1 MLWRVIT
8 IMKIVKRAVCFVF
21 SLIFAIGISGCGKEA
36 ASADSQPE
44 TASSVSA
51 EGVLED
57 DGVYLAT
64 IEKKVRSNDG
74 RTYVRFMCQKGDK
87 SYYIVSVYNEAEQSS
102 RDYIREID
110 SETGE
115 QTGEDIEV
123 SFEAENTFINYVAA
137 TEDGYI
143 VVAGS
148 YAENN
153 QAFYI
158 ARVSRDGSVEDE
170 KCLSDMVDLPEDTY
184 LYNGMVSDGVYTYIP
199 FTDRLIVLNEQLNY
213 KKTLSNGGYANM
225 CLGSDGILYFTEGY
239 NGDVSAY
246 DPKADKVTEKVFSA
260 SNSSRIYTGAE
271 NELLIASNSS
281 LKSYDIKS
289 GTVTKLFD
297 FLDVNINT
305 DMFDT
310 IYRSKDGDIHVLFNE
325 FEQSVEEYEGE
336 TITVSVA
343 IPYEAVVKRY
353 EPGSVPEIEEIKL
366 ACFYANSDIK
376 KAVNEFNMAHPNIRA
391 KIKCYSDDYSDYQ
404 AMNDAFN
411 KDILNGERYDVINF
425 NYQNLD
431 NYVEKG
437 LLENLMDYISKD
449 SSFDTSEFYENILFA
464 KKDGDKLYS
473 IASAA
478 SIDGFIGL
486 TEVFGDKEKL
496 SFDDIVKARAE
507 FPDIPFISNYNY
519 DVIFFNALLD
529 GDYRVYLG
537 GKEGEY
543 NFDTDEFR
551 KLCEISA
558 TFQRMPEDIVYFQD
572 GYDGFSDGSI
582 VIGKQNYYA
591 IDSYLMGRAAG
602 KNVKSYGGPSIDGNG
617 YVLRASDGYSLSSL
631 STHKEEAWELIKCLL
646 KAIPD
651 YSSGFRAYKEAFK
664 ADIETT
670 RARGK
675 SGMTVYMGDRK
686 YVLYMEEGDGE
697 ILEEMVKNATVTKS
711 IDGMVWNIIYEEIQP
726 YFAKEKSLDEVIKVI
741 QSRVNLYVE
750 ENR

>member
-1 MLWRVIT
+1 MKTIKKCLLIAMMTSLLLSIT
-8 IMKIVKRAVCFVF
+8 
-21 SLIFAIGISGCGKEA
+21 GCSKK
-36 ASADSQPE
+36 E
-44 TASSVSA
+44 TASEAEVKSAPSATEMSVK
-51 EGVLED
+51 ED
-57 DGVYLAT
+57 EGVYLAT

-74 RTYVRFMCQKGDK
+74 STYVRFMCQKGDK

-123 SFEAENTFINYVAA
+123 SFNAENTYINYLAA

-148 YAENN
+148 YGENN
-153 QAFYI
+153 QAYYI
-158 ARVSRDGSVEDE
+158 ARVSRDGSVENE
-170 KCLSDMVDLPEDTY
+170 KCLSDLVELPEDTY
-184 LYNGMVSDGVYTYIP
+184 LYNGMASDGINTYIP
-199 FTDRLIVLNEQLNY
+199 FTDRLIVLNEELNY
-213 KKTLSNGGYANM
+213 KKTLSNGNYADI
-225 CLGSDGILYFTEGY
+225 CLGSDGILYYTEGY

-246 DPKADKVTEKVFSA
+246 DPKADKVTEKLFSA
-260 SNSSRIYTGAE
+260 STSSRIYTGAE
-271 NELLIASNSS
+271 DELLIASNSS
-281 LKSYDIKS
+281 LKSYDIKN

-305 DMFDT
+305 QMFDT

-343 IPYEAVVKRY
+343 TPYEAVVKRY

-366 ACFYANSDIK
+366 ACFYANDDVK

-411 KDILNGERYDVINF
+411 KDILNGEKYDVINF
-425 NYQNLD
+425 SYQNLD

-473 IASAA
+473 ITSAA

-558 TFQRMPEDIVYFQD
+558 TFQRMPDDIVYFKD
-572 GYDGFSDGSI
+572 GYDGFSDGST
-582 VIGKQNYYA
+582 VLGKQNYYS
-591 IDSYLMGRAAG
+591 IDSYLMGHAAG
-602 KNVKSYGGPSIDGNG
+602 KNVKSYGGPSIYGNG

-664 ADIETT
+664 ADIETM

-726 YFAKEKSLDEVIKVI
+726 YFAKEKSLDDVIKVM

>member
-1 MLWRVIT
+1 
-8 IMKIVKRAVCFVF
+8 MKIVKRAVCFIF

-36 ASADSQPE
+36 ASADAQPE
-44 TASSVSA
+44 TAASVST

-64 IEKKVRSNDG
+64 IEKKSLSKDG
-74 RTYVRFMCQKGDK
+74 SYARFMCKKDDK
-87 SYYIVSVYNEAEQSS
+87 LYYIVSVYDEAEQST
-102 RDYIREID
+102 RAYIRETDAI
-110 SETGE
+110 TGE
-115 QTGEDIEV
+115 QTAEDIEV
-123 SFEAENTFINYVAA
+123 SFEAENTFINYLAA

-153 QAFYI
+153 QTFYI

-213 KKTLSNGGYANM
+213 KKTLSNGGYTNM
-225 CLGSDGILYFTEGY
+225 CLGSDGILYFTVGY
-239 NGDVSAY
+239 NGDVSTY
-246 DPKADKVTEKVFSA
+246 DPKTDKVTEKIFSA
-260 SNSSRIYTGAE
+260 ASSSKIYTGAE
-271 NELLIASNSS
+271 NELLIASSAS
-281 LKSYDIKS
+281 LKSYDMKT

-297 FLDVNINT
+297 FLDVNVNT

-310 IYRSKDGDIHVLFNE
+310 IYRSKDGDIHILFNE

-336 TITVSVA
+336 TITVSIS

-391 KIKCYSDDYSDYQ
+391 KIKCYSDEYSDYQ
-404 AMNDAFN
+404 AMSDAFN
-411 KDILNGERYDVINF
+411 KDLLNGEKYDVIMF
-425 NYQNLD
+425 DFQD
-431 NYVEKG
+431 ITGYVEKG
-437 LLENLMDYISKD
+437 ILENLMDYISKD
-449 SSFDTSEFYENILFA
+449 SSFDTSEYYENILFA
-464 KKDGDKLYS
+464 KKEGDKLYS
-473 IASAA
+473 ITATA
-478 SIDGFIGL
+478 SINGFMGI
-486 TEVFGDKEKL
+486 TDIFGDKEKL

-507 FPDIPFISNYNY
+507 FPDIKFIENYNY
-519 DVIFFNALLD
+519 DILFFNTMLE

-537 GKEGEY
+537 EKEGEY

-551 KLCEISA
+551 KLCEVSA
-558 TFQRMPEDIVYFQD
+558 TFQRTPDDYVYFHNE
-572 GYDGFSDGSI
+572 YDGFSDGST
-582 VIGKQNYYA
+582 VIGRANYYA
-591 IDSYLMGRAAG
+591 IDSYLMCRAAG

-617 YVLRASDGYSLSSL
+617 YVLRASDAYSLSSL

-664 ADIETT
+664 ADIETM

-675 SGMTVYMGDRK
+675 SGITVYMEDRK
-686 YVLYMEEGDGE
+686 YVLYMEDGDAE
-697 ILEEMVKNATVTKS
+697 ILEDMVKNATVTKGM
-711 IDGMVWNIIYEEIQP
+711 DGMIWGIVYEEIQP
-726 YFAKEKSLDEVIKVI
+726 YFAKQKSLDEVIKVI

>member
-1 MLWRVIT
+1 
-8 IMKIVKRAVCFVF
+8 MKVAKRAVCFIF

-36 ASADSQPE
+36 ASVDAGPE
-44 TASSVSA
+44 KSASTDTEVA
-51 EGVLED
+51 LED

-74 RTYVRFMCQKGDK
+74 STYVRFMCQKGDK
-87 SYYIVSVYNEAEQSS
+87 SYYIVSIYNEAEQSS

-115 QTGEDIEV
+115 QTAEDIEV
-123 SFEAENTFINYVAA
+123 SFEAENTFINYLAA

-170 KCLSDMVDLPEDTY
+170 KCLSDMVDLSEDTY

-281 LKSYDIKS
+281 LKSYDIKT

-305 DMFDT
+305 QMFDT

-343 IPYEAVVKRY
+343 TPYEAVVKRY
-353 EPGSVPEIEEIKL
+353 EPGSVPEIAEIKL
-366 ACFYANSDIK
+366 ACFYANPDIK
-376 KAVNEFNMAHPNIRA
+376 SAVNEFNMAHSDIRA
-391 KIKCYSDDYSDYQ
+391 KIKCYSDDYPDYQ
-404 AMNDAFN
+404 AMNEAFN
-411 KDILNGERYDVINF
+411 KDLLNGEKYDVIMF
-425 NYQNLD
+425 SYQNTAA
-431 NYVEKG
+431 YVEKG

-449 SSFDTSEFYENILFA
+449 PSFDTNDYFENILFA
-464 KKDGDKLYS
+464 EKDGDKLYS
-473 IASAA
+473 ITSTA
-478 SIDGFIGL
+478 SIDGFIGS
-486 TEVFGDKEKL
+486 TEIFGDKEKL
-496 SFDDIVKARAE
+496 SFDDIVRARKE

-558 TFQRMPEDIVYFQD
+558 TFQRMPEDIVYFHD
-572 GYDGFSDGSI
+572 GYDGFSDGSV
-582 VIGKQNYYA
+582 VIGKENYYSTDA
-591 IDSYLMGRAAG
+591 YLRARSAG
-602 KNVKSYGGPSIDGNG
+602 KNIRSYGGPSLDGNG
-617 YVLRASDGYSLSSL
+617 YILNNSEGFSLSSL
-631 STHKEEAWELIKCLL
+631 SDHKEEAWELIKCLL

-651 YSSGFRAYKEAFK
+651 YSNGFRASKEAFK
-664 ADIETT
+664 ADVEQM

-726 YFAKEKSLDEVIKVI
+726 YFAKQKSLDDVIKVM
-741 QSRVNLYVE
+741 QSRVNLYLAE
-750 ENR
+750 KE